1 MTYLVEL
8 YKIIRLSLILF
19 MIPLIVKMDQD
30 LLNLLSSNKTK
41 LIIALLFGIVGY
53 MVISKVDRK
62 SDTTWIYI
70 DSEDLI
76 H

>member
-62 SDTTWIYI
+62 SDTT
-70 DSEDLI
+70 
-76 H
+76 